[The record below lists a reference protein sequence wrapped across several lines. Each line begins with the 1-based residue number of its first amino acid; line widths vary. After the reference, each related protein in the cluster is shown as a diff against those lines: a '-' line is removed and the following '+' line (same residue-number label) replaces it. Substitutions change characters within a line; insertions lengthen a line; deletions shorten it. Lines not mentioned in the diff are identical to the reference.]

1 MNHAGGTALVLGF
14 PAEPACRVALGLA
27 SGNEMS
33 VEAIVRHSDLH
44 AARERIQRA
53 GANIEIIEG
62 DWNHIDFGLSGER
75 FRRLSDQVSSI
86 YSLVPPCS
94 YADGEDLA
102 SAKTTGREVLELAL
116 AAKNLEQVVVLSHL
130 DVAGNHKG
138 AFREV
143 DLVMD
148 QRFDG
153 GSAKMR
159 LAAERVYRR
168 HFGEVPITVIRSGW
182 IVGEGEDLFP
192 LVHLCLAAVDS
203 SSWEGNGRLILT
215 DLDYLVD
222 VVIGLKDVDPDLGG
236 RTLHLISPFGDDTEE
251 VVNEISSLAK
261 EQVPAGFDLAAG
273 ARRALSRMNKTYR
286 WSAGTF
292 FKRRMSAARFE
303 TASTEDFLESRGLP
317 LPIEEPS
324 KLAQFVS
331 IALEEIV
338 GFR

>member
-1 MNHAGGTALVLGF
+1 MSDAGGTALILGF

-33 VEAIVRHSDLH
+33 IEVVVRPSDLPR
-44 AARERIQRA
+44 AKERIRRE

-94 YADGEDLA
+94 YTDGDDLA
-102 SAKTTGREVLELAL
+102 SAKITGREVLELAL
-116 AAKNLEQVVVLSHL
+116 VAKNLGQVVVLSHL
-130 DVAGNHKG
+130 DVAGNHRG
-138 AFREV
+138 TFREV
-143 DLVMD
+143 DLDVG

-153 GSAKMR
+153 ESAKMR

-168 HFGEVPITVIRSGW
+168 RFGEIPITVIRSGW
-182 IVGEGEDLFP
+182 IVGEGEDLCP
-192 LVHLCLAAVDS
+192 LVHLCLAAAES
-203 SSWEGNGRLILT
+203 TPWEGNGQLILT

-222 VVIGLKDVDPDLGG
+222 VVVGLEDIDPDPGG
-236 RTLHLISPFGDDTEE
+236 RTLQLISPFRDDTTEI
-251 VVNEISSLAK
+251 VDEISVLAR

-273 ARRALSRMNKTYR
+273 ARRALSRMDKTCR
-286 WSAGTF
+286 WSAGAF

-303 TASTEDFLESRGLP
+303 TAWTEEFLRSRGLP
-317 LPIEEPS
+317 LPVEEPS
-324 KLAQFVS
+324 KLARMVTS
-331 IALEEIV
+331 ALEEIV
-338 GFR
+338 GYR

>member
-1 MNHAGGTALVLGF
+1 MSEPDRTALILGF
-14 PAEPACRVALGLA
+14 PAEPACSVALALA
-27 SGNEMS
+27 SGNEIS
-33 VEAIVRHSDLH
+33 VEVIVRPSDLPR
-44 AARERIQRA
+44 ARTQIRRE
-53 GANIEIIEG
+53 GAKIEIIEG

-75 FRRLSDQVSSI
+75 FTRLCDQVSSI

-94 YADGEDLA
+94 YTDGDDLT

-116 AAKNLEQVVVLSHL
+116 AAKNLRQVVVLSHL

-138 AFREV
+138 TFREV
-143 DLVMD
+143 DLVVG

-153 GSAKMR
+153 GATKMR

-168 HFGEVPITVIRSGW
+168 HFGEVPISVIRSGW
-182 IVGEGEDLFP
+182 IVGEGEDLCP
-192 LVHLCLAAVDS
+192 LVHLCLAAAES
-203 SSWEGNGRLILT
+203 TPWEGNGQLILT

-222 VVIGLKDVDPDLGG
+222 VVVGLKDVDPDPEG
-236 RTLHLISPFGDDTEE
+236 RTLHLISRFGGDTGEL
-251 VVNEISSLAK
+251 VNRISAAAR
-261 EQVPAGFDLAAG
+261 EHVPKGFDLAAG
-273 ARRALSRMNKTYR
+273 ARRALSRLDKTCG

-303 TASTEDFLESRGLP
+303 ADWTEEFLRSRGLP
-317 LPIEEPS
+317 LPTQEPS
-324 KLAQFVS
+324 KLDRMVT